1 MLTDRLVKVF
11 LGTIAVLLVTLV
23 VQLAFRSPSEA
34 QAAIEFPDSTKVYD
48 VRLVNEFMIP
58 DIREVVPLAADGERG
73 VNFVVQTKRG
83 VVVFRC
89 DYFQK

>member
-23 VQLAFRSPSEA
+23 VQIALRFPSDA
-34 QAAIEFPDSTKVYD
+34 QAAIEFPDTTKVYD
-48 VRLVNEFMIP
+48 VKYVNEFLIP
-58 DIREVVPLAADGERG
+58 DIRSVIPLAPDGDRG

-83 VVVFRC
+83 VIVYRC
-89 DYFQK
+89 DYFEK